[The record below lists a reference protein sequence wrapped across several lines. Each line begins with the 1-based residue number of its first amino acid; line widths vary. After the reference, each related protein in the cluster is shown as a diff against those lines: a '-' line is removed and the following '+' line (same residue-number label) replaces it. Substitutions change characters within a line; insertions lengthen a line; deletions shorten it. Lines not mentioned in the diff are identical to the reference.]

1 MVNKTEKSL
10 SSLSSYF
17 IVRFSQLMNYNI
29 VLKVEV
35 RKARSLIKALN
46 LIPEEVDMVVNDSR
60 HL

>member
-10 SSLSSYF
+10 SLLSSYF

-35 RKARSLIKALN
+35 RKTRSLIKALN